1 MKNKCVCVSVCF
13 VLSRFAMPILS
24 AVNLEQPCFV
34 SYVFGK
40 IIIKMYSNV
49 SIQNWLTY
57 LIINT
62 SGMWFCLH
70 GNSQLNDSEQTTWSF
85 FLMVVKVHCCL
96 SQHKHTICTNTHTYS
111 QYLLFIK
118 HKMTG
123 NQSYFPLAWWIWHRL
138 SWSHRNLFSAEVNLI
153 YSDQLS

>member
-13 VLSRFAMPILS
+13 VLSRFAMPILR
-24 AVNLEQPCFV
+24 AVNLEQRCFV

-62 SGMWFCLH
+62 SGM
-70 GNSQLNDSEQTTWSF
+70 
-85 FLMVVKVHCCL
+85 
-96 SQHKHTICTNTHTYS
+96 
-111 QYLLFIK
+111 
-118 HKMTG
+118 
-123 NQSYFPLAWWIWHRL
+123 
-138 SWSHRNLFSAEVNLI
+138 
-153 YSDQLS
+153 